1 MFIEVLGAF
10 DRERAAGHNVDLSSM
25 RDGAT
30 AGAPNPPQLMRRMIQ
45 DLHMEHAAVCILY

>member
-1 MFIEVLGAF
+1 MFIEVLSAF
-10 DRERAAGHNVDLSSM
+10 DRERAVGHNVDLSSM

-45 DLHMEHAAVCILY
+45 DLHMEHAAV